1 MSNGAKSM
9 NHKALSIFFFWKSI
23 DR

>member
-9 NHKALSIFFFWKSI
+9 NHKALSIFFWKSI